1 MTNPIPITVLMS
13 VYNGERWLYESIE
26 SVLEQTFNDFEFIIV
41 NDGSQ
46 DSSLDIINTFA
57 HRDQRIRVIDKVNTG
72 LADSLNLG
80 IGEAR
85 GEWIARIDA
94 DDVCEQNRLEIQYS
108 EARSRKELVLI
119 GSGLIEINEL
129 GQRIRICHYPTSHD
143 QLIDR
148 LVNYRGFFAH
158 SSAFFRNQAVKK
170 LGGYRTRVKRSQD
183 YDLWLRL
190 SKIGKI
196 ACVVEPLVRVRK
208 HTGQVSYEEGGRRQI
223 IDSTVALVSH
233 WLREGNFAD
242 PVAAQGLDEE
252 FADFWQFVARQ
263 IELAKMFEFNCFMRE
278 LRKRYDAPTLTS
290 LWVMFALS
298 IRSPHFVLRRI
309 SNALFED
316 RFAKR
321 LAVKWVAQGAKEW
334 GHK

>member
-1 MTNPIPITVLMS
+1 MINPVTVLMS

-26 SVLEQTFNDFEFIIV
+26 SVLEQTFKDFEFIIV

-57 HRDQRIRVIDKVNTG
+57 VRDQRIRVIDKPNTG

-80 IGEAR
+80 IGQAR

-94 DDVCEQNRLEIQYS
+94 DDVCEPNRLEIQYY
-108 EARSRKELVLI
+108 EAHLTKELVLL
-119 GSGLIEINEL
+119 GSALIEINEF
-129 GQRIRICHYPTSHD
+129 GQRLKTHYYPSSHD
-143 QLIDR
+143 QLTTR
-148 LVNYRGFFAH
+148 LINYRSFFAH
-158 SSAFFRNQAVKK
+158 SSAFFRNQAVKE
-170 LGGYRTRVKRSQD
+170 LGGYRTRIKRSQD

-196 ACVVEPLVRVRK
+196 ACVVEPLVRIRK
-208 HTGQVSYEEGGRRQI
+208 HTGQVSYEEGGHRQI
-223 IDSTVALVSH
+223 IDSNVALVSH
-233 WLREGNFAD
+233 WLRQGNFAD
-242 PVAAQGLDEE
+242 PVAAQSVDEE
-252 FADFWQFVARQ
+252 FADFWQFVAREM
-263 IELAKMFEFNCFMRE
+263 ELAKMFEFNCFMRE
-278 LRKRYDAPTLTS
+278 LRKRYDARTLTS
-290 LWVMFALS
+290 LWAIFALS

-321 LAVKWVAQGAKEW
+321 LAIKWVAQECKGVET
-334 GHK
+334 